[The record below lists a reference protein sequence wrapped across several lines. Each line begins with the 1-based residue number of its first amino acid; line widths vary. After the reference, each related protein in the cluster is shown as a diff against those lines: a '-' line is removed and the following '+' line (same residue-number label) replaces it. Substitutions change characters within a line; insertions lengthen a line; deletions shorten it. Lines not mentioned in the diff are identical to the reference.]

1 MPKLHEELEN
11 GSDTITAKIE
21 DGDELKLSHD
31 FSEHE
36 REILL
41 AGGLLS
47 YLRDGESG
55 NGASGDAEAGGGR
68 AEQEDAGERAE
79 SEDDASGDGVIR
91 ESGQGVGGH
100 HE

>member
-1 MPKLHEELEN
+1 
-11 GSDTITAKIE
+11 
-21 DGDELKLSHD
+21 
-31 FSEHE
+31 SEHE

-47 YLRDGESG
+47 YLREGEGG
-55 NGASGDAEAGGGR
+55 NGSTGDAESGGGR
-68 AEQEDAGERAE
+68 AEQSDAGERAE
-79 SEDDASGDGVIR
+79 GGDGAGSGSGVIR